1 MVEHEKGSTQDLKKN
16 GSAKSGFFLFKASFK
31 LLPTR
36 LFTAGFITGEIPL
49 SFYSFILSYL
59 SLKVN
64 KHRLPFLSIYKLF
77 RGGKFAFNSKISQFP
92 YTMPRVSCFSNML
105 ELPISK
111 CYLLFCPYFKGFFC
125 VARCFCKFA
134 LPFLK
139 IFIKIASFLFIVQV
153 AQILNQKFYTCTK

>member
-36 LFTAGFITGEIPL
+36 LFAAGFITGEIPL

-77 RGGKFAFNSKISQFP
+77 SGGKFAFNSKISQFP
-92 YTMPRVSCFSNML
+92 YTMPRVSCISNML

-111 CYLLFCPYFKGFFC
+111 CYLLFCPYFKGFLC
-125 VARCFCKFA
+125 IARCICKFA

-139 IFIKIASFLFIVQV
+139 IFIKIASFYL
-153 AQILNQKFYTCTK
+153 LCKLHKF